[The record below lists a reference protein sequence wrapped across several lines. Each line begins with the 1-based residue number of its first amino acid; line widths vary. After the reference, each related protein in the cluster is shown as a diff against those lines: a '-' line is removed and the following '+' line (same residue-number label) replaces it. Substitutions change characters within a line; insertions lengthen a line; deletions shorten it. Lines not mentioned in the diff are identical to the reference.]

1 MNKFK
6 SVSLRGATYNLYRFG
21 PKAIL
26 SQLHHDT
33 WVCLKIRHPQFQQIR
48 TSCSIIFH
56 MLIYFSMNDFV
67 GIPMVFPIF
76 TPRVP
81 ETQGTLQGR
90 FGIGSSRLLP
100 RSTKMI

>member
-6 SVSLRGATYNLYRFG
+6 SVSLRGATYNLYRFR

-33 WVCLKIRHPQFQQIR
+33 WVCLKIRHPQFQRIR

-56 MLIYFSMNDFV
+56 MFIYFSMTDFV
-67 GIPMVFPIF
+67 GLPIWSSPF
-76 TPRVP
+76 SHPQCQKPKGPAKVGLVLDHP
-81 ETQGTLQGR
+81 AACCQGAR
-90 FGIGSSRLLP
+90 R
-100 RSTKMI
+100 